1 MPSKV
6 YEAVQDLLPAIR
18 ERAIAAEQ
26 ARRVPAESI
35 AELTAA
41 GVFRMLQ
48 PKRYGGDEGD
58 PCDFYEVIRSIAA
71 ADGSTGWVSSVVG
84 VHPWQLGLF
93 PDDAQ
98 KEVWGEDPDTLV

>member
-1 MPSKV
+1 MPSKGS
-6 YEAVQDLLPAIR
+6 EAGQALLPAIR

-48 PKRYGGDEGD
+48 PKRYGGDGGA
-58 PCDFYEVIRSIAA
+58 PCDFYEVIRAIAA

-84 VHPWQLGLF
+84 IHPWQLGLF

-98 KEVWGEDPDTLV
+98 KEVWSED